1 MKPEKNKG
9 RDSADSPNRKKGSKS
24 KTAQMTKL
32 EQQQQILNERHHNY
46 LENHKGTIVNFQEN
60 VNMLAAQ
67 SEYLTSLMEE
77 INQG

>member
-1 MKPEKNKG
+1 
-9 RDSADSPNRKKGSKS
+9 
-24 KTAQMTKL
+24 MTKL
-32 EQQQQILNERHHNY
+32 EQSQQILNERHHTY

-60 VNMLAAQ
+60 VNMLAMQ